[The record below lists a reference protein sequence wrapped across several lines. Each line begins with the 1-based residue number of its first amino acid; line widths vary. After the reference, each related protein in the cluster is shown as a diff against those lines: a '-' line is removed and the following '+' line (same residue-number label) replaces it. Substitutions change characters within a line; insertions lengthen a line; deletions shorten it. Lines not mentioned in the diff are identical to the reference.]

1 MSPPDWA
8 PPHYGACLI
17 IRGRRGRGRIRIATL
32 ASPADTKSLIEN
44 AIAHFLDEVP
54 ALKQL
59 KLVAGLELRAHHDT
73 QLYRVELPG
82 PVVTKA
88 IASDAKIT
96 LEVQRPAFNELAAK
110 GHVADWRAAFEHGDA
125 KATGVDQ
132 YLRLI
137 RQVVEK
143 QEERGRARPARPH

>member
-1 MSPPDWA
+1 
-8 PPHYGACLI
+8 
-17 IRGRRGRGRIRIATL
+17 
-32 ASPADTKSLIEN
+32 
-44 AIAHFLDEVP
+44 VP

-88 IASDAKIT
+88 IAQDAKIT

-125 KATGVDQ
+125 KATGIDQ
-132 YLRLI
+132 YVRLI

-143 QEERGRARPARPH
+143 QEERGRARPPARKHAPQSDYR

>member
-1 MSPPDWA
+1 M
-8 PPHYGACLI
+8 
-17 IRGRRGRGRIRIATL
+17 
-32 ASPADTKSLIEN
+32 
-44 AIAHFLDEVP
+44 P

-88 IASDAKIT
+88 IAEDAKVT
-96 LEVQRPAFNELAAK
+96 LEVQRAAFNTLATK

-125 KATGVDQ
+125 KATGIDQ
-132 YLRLI
+132 YVRLI

-143 QEERGRARPARPH
+143 QEERGRARPPARKHAPQSDYR

>member
-1 MSPPDWA
+1 MPPA
-8 PPHYGACLI
+8 
-17 IRGRRGRGRIRIATL
+17 RRRGVHRRITGL
-32 ASPADTKSLIEN
+32 TTPGDTKSLIET
-44 AIAHFLDEVP
+44 AIARFLEEVP
-54 ALKQL
+54 ALNQL

-73 QLYRVELPG
+73 QLYRVQLPG

-88 IASDAKIT
+88 IADDAKIT
-96 LEVQRPAFNELAAK
+96 LEVQRSAFNQLAVK

-125 KATGVDQ
+125 KATGIDQ

-143 QEERGRARPARPH
+143 QEERSRARPARKHDPPSAYR